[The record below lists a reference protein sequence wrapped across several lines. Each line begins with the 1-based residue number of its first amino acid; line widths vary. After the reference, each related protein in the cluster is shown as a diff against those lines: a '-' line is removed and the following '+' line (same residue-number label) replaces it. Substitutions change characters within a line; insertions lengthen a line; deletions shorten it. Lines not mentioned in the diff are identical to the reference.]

1 MSRSPS
7 SGATS
12 RSTAGKGIMPDGPGS
27 RAHRA
32 EDAPAGSVV
41 QRDATAGAD
50 IGAGSFADSLPASAG
65 AVTTGHFHD
74 VLGNGLLLD
83 AMSGQDS
90 AGFGGVVAG
99 EVTAALGG
107 VHARGTESNQA
118 MAQAMRDA
126 ISSEAHDALSALH
139 IGGGHPIP
147 GIHRE
152 RMERAFDHDFGHV
165 RLHTDAK
172 AARAAEAISAYA
184 FAIGSDIFF
193 GQGTF
198 ALGSSRGDRLLAHE
212 LTHVVQH
219 DEGRIGPVGSD
230 QDAVSSPSDPLE
242 REAYGNEVRILNMLH
257 QVDSELR
264 AEARGKKDEEPQQ
277 QSQLGQHTQQESAS
291 ELDSA
296 EVDAQDTTL
305 DALDVG
311 TASQLDLA
319 GPVADVGTDADL
331 DQGADFG
338 GMELDAGGFTAAAPV
353 DAAAPAD
360 EGAAPAGGGADAGMD
375 AGTAMRD
382 AKATE
387 AVDTDEAQAAI
398 KKSRGVQIDPQ
409 TAARLS
415 GALGYDI
422 SHAVMHTD
430 AAAAEAAEALQAN
443 AFALGADVFF
453 AEGQFRPGTPSGDEL
468 LAHELTHVVQHE
480 EGRIQGGGDLEV
492 SSPTESLE
500 QEARSTA
507 DRATSALGGVDTD
520 LLGWGEPSAP
530 EAVSHHVSSV
540 LGFTDV
546 GARDVAGPSEL
557 DSLALSLGA
566 AAFATAAL
574 GGEEVSTTI
583 APVETDGLALREA
596 TVDTSEE
603 TGVPIPEE
611 LDFLV
616 AGAQLVLDVT
626 EFISSLPQE
635 VSIPIDREPIPGLK
649 LLSADLKLGED
660 GKPEEGSI
668 NAEIKI
674 GDLVSADQVKL
685 SIDDEF
691 KVTAEAQ
698 EIQLTLGDLF
708 EATASVTLDDSLSAT
723 VDAKITREAEVA
735 NNVTLTKATLSGNY
749 ADSKLHIEGEMVMR
763 FADWV
768 EGTIQASYD
777 VITGE
782 EGVDSDL
789 DLTGEGGEVDGGS
802 PSGDGGGGGGDTAP
816 SAPSAPSGPSGDS
829 GTAPSGSDT
838 GSGGGGPGLEGS
850 EQESGEE
857 TGTPSPDGP
866 TSETGDPSGEDVAT
880 QPEPVPLSIPG
891 AGKWNATGTLTQLK
905 DYTHGDLTL
914 KDTTLQVKVTNN
926 VLDTVTADTT
936 ILAPH
941 IEGHAN
947 GKFDVQGQALFG
959 KGTVDLTEEL
969 RLDEIGVTLQSLHAE
984 AEVKANK
991 LVSIKGNLQAT
1002 VDYEDEPTFQVKG
1015 ESLEYAYQ
1023 DEKFAG
1029 EGTVTLMR
1037 TLTFGD
1043 EAATHIKVLKDA
1055 SAAATFKD
1063 SDVQKVNGA
1072 LEFEVHDPVGQ
1083 FGKGEVTLEKGGEEG
1098 GDSWSGKGSFQLVDD
1113 YGIPDREEGPLRIK
1127 EESSFNVTF
1136 ADSSPETAEL
1146 ADVTFELKR
1155 PSEGKGRIE
1164 GSVEGSYDFKE
1175 QKITGAAHAE
1185 MVEEWPT
1192 EMKLGTFTLDKG
1204 GTVDVEL
1211 KESKYEKLAAEVP
1224 FTAAFDKLE
1233 TPFTIKGNVKGD
1245 LDGES
1250 FKFTGDID
1258 GNLENDVPIPVGKDG
1273 SKFTILQE
1281 ASAKAR
1287 VEDNELSQIDFDMHV
1302 QYYDAESKLYLDGQ
1316 IDKGTY
1322 TLGEDG
1328 GKLDFKGSLNLM
1340 KDITEATKSGDMEAK
1355 LLAGAGLEVE
1365 VAGNELQRIGG
1376 AGKFQVWDKG
1386 GLLLDGGVKDADIKF
1401 GEETKIS
1408 GRIDVKTGRHLDFPR
1423 EAGADAGEE
1432 TTGTTFS
1439 LRVEQGSG
1447 VGGDITD
1454 NELTKVD
1461 GELNFIVSEGE
1472 DGELARG
1479 GLKGDWRLDE
1489 DKFTGKGDLKLTRD
1503 YELKAGEAGEGRL
1516 EGWSISLKKDSAVS
1530 ADMADNKL
1538 QEAQVNV
1545 DVDFKKSG
1553 ELMAKGNIE
1562 GNYTLGQGDGY
1573 SGAANVELISPIEWA
1588 ADDTF
1593 KYMVTPPTKLSA
1605 EAKDSNLSKANG
1617 TFVLEAQKAD
1627 GGEPQIRA
1635 TAEAEWV
1642 SGKGLT
1648 ADAEI
1653 KVLTDIKIAERD
1665 PWTVYLEQDSG
1676 GKGSLVDDS
1685 LTELSGTLKLRGD
1698 RDDIKMVRGDFDAK
1712 YKISDG
1718 DNAKVD
1724 AKGSIELLND
1734 LHGAIGES
1742 GYSYVVEKG
1751 TKAGGE
1757 LADGSLKQI
1766 DGTVKVRVEDES
1778 HFIKAE
1784 ATGKYVRNDGDDKVS
1799 VDGKATVTRNKV
1811 IKEGGDWKITLM
1823 ERSAAE
1829 VTVTDNE
1836 LLEVGGN
1843 VKIHVGDPE
1852 PLVEGKLTGAWTK
1865 ESGTKG
1871 EVVGTL
1877 LREIDMGKLGEYS
1890 FFVEKGS
1897 SGSAFMEADEVT
1909 KVGGNI
1915 DIRVDDKGGKFLKGN
1930 IKGDYVLGDEAGFT
1944 GTGRM
1949 EVLREKELGKLDD
1962 NTLWVLP
1969 GGSADVSISNN
1980 ALEKFGGNV
1989 NLALKDGKG
1998 EYVQLKFD
2006 GTYDVGAESFTGG
2019 GNAKVTR
2026 EKKLFGEDSG
2036 YSFWL
2041 KPASGYTAYAEV
2053 TKNKLT
2059 KVGGEIPFMVK
2070 DGKPDPLIVGS
2081 ASGDYDIETGK
2092 LDAKGEVYLGR
2103 DVTYELG
2110 QGKLVFKEGS
2120 GGSGEVKDSKLEKLG
2135 GKLDVDIWD
2144 AKGKLLNVKAEGE
2157 FDAVKSS
2164 IVWVEGEV
2172 SLLRPMEPLGEGVLV
2187 IESLTGRARVEDNKL
2202 KWAEGEGDFAV
2213 PALNDMRGH
2222 IRARYEN
2229 RGGEDIYTGEGTL
2242 NFTLFN
2248 EPDKGRE
2255 MKGEV
2260 KAELFEGGK
2269 FKVKGEVD
2277 YAMSEMISGKVG
2289 VEMDQ
2294 EFDPTINASL
2304 TVTKELIPAQDLFKM
2319 KMDLIPHTD
2328 VPIYGPIALGFGAR
2342 GSMGLST
2349 RPLSFETTIGIS
2361 NWKPISEESNV
2372 PDFEA
2377 ELALNWGLNF
2387 NAMLAA
2393 YLTIGLTAGVGSVG
2407 AGIRGEALLD
2417 VPVDIRP
2424 YGKLR
2429 GGADEFTGE
2438 LGIGIKIE
2446 PTITLAAVPFVMA
2459 QLKGFDPLEHDFT
2472 RFETDLG
2479 PIFSFEWGTKYTFG
2493 DVDKTEDNATVPQG
2507 TPAATQGQTEHS
2519 KAPDVGSEQMNT
2531 PQAAP
2536 GGPQMESGSEIAGKS
2551 GSERAAE
2558 GGDQMSELMETIDTV
2573 TVLAEGLGALAYLL
2587 GLLVSII
2594 TALIT
2599 LGPAGMVVVLAWKI
2613 VTGELT
2619 WDRLVDAVE
2628 KVIEAVQLAAEILRP
2643 HLPSWLNG
2651 VIDFFSGEQPSLIDA
2666 FFGAD
2671 DKIRAEVNA
2680 GTYRDFPN
2688 DSTGSDMI
2696 AEWIDAMTDGICGGA
2711 DEACILELLEFA
2723 EGRGQLNAVLG
2734 RVSGGPDHLD
2744 YKIDGRN
2751 SRRFRAIMDRN
2762 GVQYEKS
2769 FW

>member
-7 SGATS
+7 SGAGS
-12 RSTAGKGIMPDGPGS
+12 RSAVGNGILPSGPGS
-27 RAHRA
+27 RPHKS
-32 EDAPAGSVV
+32 EEAPGGSVV
-41 QRDATAGAD
+41 QRDASTGAD
-50 IGAGSFADSLPASAG
+50 VGTGSVADSLPASAG
-65 AVTTGHFHD
+65 AVATGHFHD

-90 AGFGGVVAG
+90 AGFGGMVAG

-107 VHARGTESNQA
+107 VHARGLESNQA

-126 ISSEAHDALSALH
+126 ITPEAHDALASLQ

-147 GIHRE
+147 ELHRE

-172 AARAAEAISAYA
+172 AAKASEAISAYA

-193 GQGTF
+193 GRGTF
-198 ALGSSRGDRLLAHE
+198 ALGSSQGDRLLAHE

-219 DEGRIGPVGSD
+219 DEGRIKPVGSD

-242 REAYGNEVRILNMLH
+242 REAYGNEVRILNLLH
-257 QVDSELR
+257 QVDAELR
-264 AEARGKKDEEPQQ
+264 AEATGQDQQ
-277 QSQLGQHTQQESAS
+277 QELQQGPQSLSVQSETSA
-291 ELDSA
+291 DDV
-296 EVDAQDTTL
+296 EVDVA
-305 DALDVG
+305 DVG

-319 GPVADVGTDADL
+319 GPDASQPDAESDAGAEIGMDGLDV
-331 DQGADFG
+331 
-338 GMELDAGGFTAAAPV
+338 GGFTAAGPPS
-353 DAAAPAD
+353 D
-360 EGAAPAGGGADAGMD
+360 GADGAGD
-375 AGTAMRD
+375 EPTAEGQESGPAMRD
-382 AKATE
+382 ARAT
-387 AVDTDEAQAAI
+387 AQVDTDEAQEHI
-398 KKSRGVQIDPQ
+398 KKSRGVRIDAQ

-415 GALGYDI
+415 GVLGYDI
-422 SHAVMHTD
+422 SHAVLHTD
-430 AAAAEAAEALQAN
+430 SAAAAAAEALQAN

-453 AEGQFRPGTPSGDEL
+453 AEGAYRPGTAQGDEL

-480 EGRIQGGGDLEV
+480 EGRLSGGSELEV
-492 SSPTESLE
+492 SSPSDSLE
-500 QEARSTA
+500 HEARQA
-507 DRATSALGGVDTD
+507 GDRATDASRIIDDALS
-520 LLGWGEPSAP
+520 WGEPAAP
-530 EAVSHHVSSV
+530 DAVSQHVSSV
-540 LGFTDV
+540 LGFDDTS
-546 GARDVAGPSEL
+546 ARALGPSEL
-557 DSLALSLGA
+557 DTLALGLGA
-566 AAFATAAL
+566 GAFSQAAL
-574 GGEEVSTTI
+574 GGGEVTTHL
-583 APVETDGLALREA
+583 AESDAGLALR
-596 TVDTSEE
+596 DTANAQTGSTQSSE
-603 TGVPIPEE
+603 TGAPIPEE
-611 LDFLV
+611 LTFLI
-616 AGAQLVLDVT
+616 AGAELILDAASL
-626 EFISSLPQE
+626 IDSLPKD
-635 VSIPIDREPIPGLK
+635 VSIPIDREPLPGLK
-649 LLSADLKLGED
+649 LISADLKLDAD

-668 NAEIKI
+668 LAELKI
-674 GDLVSADQVKL
+674 GDMVAADGIKL
-685 SIDDEF
+685 TVDDEF
-691 KVTAEAQ
+691 KVSAEA
-698 EIQLTLGDLF
+698 EEVQLKLGDTF
-708 EATASVTLDDSLSAT
+708 EATASVTLDDALSAT
-723 VDAKITREAEVA
+723 VEAKVSRELDAGNGVK
-735 NNVTLTKATLSGNY
+735 LTKAEMSGTY
-749 ADSKLHIEGEMVMR
+749 ADNKLHIEGDVVMR
-763 FADWV
+763 FGDWV
-768 EGTIQASYD
+768 EGTISATYD
-777 VITGE
+777 AITGE
-782 EGVDSDL
+782 EGVDEDL
-789 DLTGEGGEVDGGS
+789 DLTDKGEDQEQAQAPASGS
-802 PSGDGGGGGGDTAP
+802 SGSSGASAPSGDSGGGGGGGGGG
-816 SAPSAPSGPSGDS
+816 SAPQASAPSGSSGASGPSG
-829 GTAPSGSDT
+829 
-838 GSGGGGPGLEGS
+838 GPES
-850 EQESGEE
+850 TEDEESGEQSTGSVDPEMEGPE
-857 TGTPSPDGP
+857 TG
-866 TSETGDPSGEDVAT
+866 GDTDQEVIT
-880 QPEPVPLSIPG
+880 EPEPTPLTLPG
-891 AGKWNATGTLTQLK
+891 AGKWNATGTLTQIK
-905 DYTHGDLTL
+905 DLTKGDLTL
-914 KDTTLQVKVTNN
+914 KDTSLTVKVTDS
-926 VLDTVTADTT
+926 VMDTVSATAT

-941 IEGHAN
+941 LG
-947 GKFDVQGQALFG
+947 GKAAGKYDVQGETLFG

-969 RLDEIGVTLQSLHAE
+969 RLEELGVTLESLHAE
-984 AEVKANK
+984 AEVKASK
-991 LVSIKGNLQAT
+991 LTSIKGNLQAT
-1002 VDYEDEPTFQVKG
+1002 VDYEEQATFQVKG
-1015 ESLEYAYQ
+1015 EKLSYEYQ
-1023 DEKFAG
+1023 EEKFAG
-1029 EGTVTLMR
+1029 DGTVTLMR
-1037 TLTFGD
+1037 DLTFGD
-1043 EAATHIKVLKDA
+1043 EDATHLKVLKDA

-1063 SDVQKVNGA
+1063 SDVEKINAA
-1072 LEFEVHDPVGQ
+1072 LDFEVLDSQGQ
-1083 FGKGEVTLEKGGEEG
+1083 FGKGDVTLERGGG
-1098 GDSWSGKGSFQLVDD
+1098 GDDGEASWSGKGSFALTDQ
-1113 YGIPDREEGPLRIK
+1113 YGLPEREEGPLFIK
-1127 EESSFNVTF
+1127 EESTFNVTF
-1136 ADSSPETAEL
+1136 AESSPETAEL
-1146 ADVTFELKR
+1146 DNVQFELKR
-1155 PSEGKGRIE
+1155 PGEGKGRIE
-1164 GSVEGSYDFKE
+1164 GEVEGTYGFKE
-1175 QKITGAAHAE
+1175 EKVDGTAQAR

-1192 EMKLGTFTLDKG
+1192 EASWGTFTLDKG
-1204 GTVDVEL
+1204 GQLDVEV
-1211 KESKYEKLAAEVP
+1211 KASKFEKLEAIVP

-1233 TPFTIKGNVKGD
+1233 TPFTIKGEV
-1245 LDGES
+1245 DGELDAE
-1250 FKFTGDID
+1250 KYEFTGEIS
-1258 GNLENDVPIPVGKDG
+1258 GNLEDDVSIEVGKAGD
-1273 SKFTILQE
+1273 KFTILQE
-1281 ASAKAR
+1281 ASAKAH
-1287 VEDNELSQIDFDMHV
+1287 VEANELEKIDFDMHV

-1316 IDKGTY
+1316 VDKGTY
-1322 TLGEDG
+1322 TLGDDG

-1340 KDITEATKSGDMEAK
+1340 RDITQETKSGDMEAK
-1355 LLAGAGLEVE
+1355 VLAGAGLDVEVE
-1365 VAGNELQRIGG
+1365 ANDLKRIGG
-1376 AGKFQVWDKG
+1376 GGKFQVWDKG
-1386 GLLLDGGVKDADIKF
+1386 GLLLDGGIKDVDL
-1401 GEETKIS
+1401 ELDEDPEIS

-1423 EAGADAGEE
+1423 TEGEE
-1432 TTGTTFS
+1432 ASEESTGTTFS

-1447 VGGDITD
+1447 VGGTITE

-1461 GELNFIVSEGE
+1461 GELIFQVSEDEG
-1472 DGELARG
+1472 GQLARG

-1503 YELKAGEAGEGRL
+1503 YELETGKAGEGRL
-1516 EGWSISLKKDSAVS
+1516 EGWSIWLKKDSGVS

-1545 DVDFKKSG
+1545 GVDFKKEG
-1553 ELMAKGNIE
+1553 ERMAKGNIE

-1573 SGAANVELISPIEWA
+1573 TGSANVELIEPIEWH

-1593 KYMVTPPTKLSA
+1593 KYMLTPPTKLGA
-1605 EAKDSNLSKANG
+1605 EAKDSNLVSATG
-1617 TFVLEAQKAD
+1617 TFIVEAQKAD

-1635 TAEAEWV
+1635 TAETSWQ
-1642 SGKGLT
+1642 SGKGLS
-1648 ADAEI
+1648 ADADV
-1653 KVLTDIKIAERD
+1653 KVLTDIHIADRD
-1665 PWTVYLEQDSG
+1665 PWDVYLAQDSG
-1676 GKGSLVDDS
+1676 GKVSIVEDEMK
-1685 LTELSGTLKLRGD
+1685 ELSGTLKLRAD
-1698 RDDIKMVRGDFDAK
+1698 REDIKMVKGEFEAK
-1712 YKISDG
+1712 YAISDG
-1718 DNAKVD
+1718 DDAKID
-1724 AKGSIELLND
+1724 AKGSIELIND

-1757 LADGSLKQI
+1757 LKDGELTSI

-1784 ATGKYVRNDGDDKVS
+1784 ATGKYERVEGDDKVS

-1811 IKEGGDWKITLM
+1811 IKEGDEWKVTLM
-1823 ERSAAE
+1823 EKSSAE
-1829 VTVTDNE
+1829 VKVANNE
-1836 LLEVGGN
+1836 LLKVGGQVN
-1843 VKIHVGDPE
+1843 IQVDDTE
-1852 PLVEGKLTGAWTK
+1852 PFVRGKLDGAWTK
-1865 ESGTKG
+1865 DGGTTG

-1877 LREIDMGKLGEYS
+1877 LREIDMGTLGEYT
-1890 FFVEKGS
+1890 FFVEKNSEGS
-1897 SGSAFMEADEVT
+1897 GFMEQDKVT

-1915 DIRVDDKGGKFLKGN
+1915 DIRVDDKNNTFLKGN
-1930 IKGDYVLGDEAGFT
+1930 LKGDYVLGDDAGFS

-1949 EVLREKELGKLDD
+1949 EVVSEKELGKLDD

-1969 GGSADVSISNN
+1969 GGNANVTITKN
-1980 ALEKFGGNV
+1980 ALEKFGGDV
-1989 NLALKDGKG
+1989 NLSLRDGKS

-2019 GNAKVTR
+2019 GSAKVTR

-2041 KPASGYTAYAEV
+2041 KPASGYSAYAEV

-2070 DGKPDPLIVGS
+2070 DGKPEALIEGS

-2092 LDAKGEVYLGR
+2092 FDAKGEVYLGR

-2144 AKGKLLNVKAEGE
+2144 GKGKLLNVKAEGE
-2157 FDAVKSS
+2157 FDAVKSN
-2164 IVWVEGEV
+2164 INWVEGEV

-2260 KAELFEGGK
+2260 KAELFEGEK

-2393 YLTIGLTAGVGSVG
+2393 YLTLGLTAGIGSAG

-2417 VPVDIRP
+2417 VPVDVRP
-2424 YGKLR
+2424 YGKLQ

-2446 PTITLAAVPFVMA
+2446 PQITLAAVPFVMA

-2493 DVDKTEDNATVPQG
+2493 DVDKTEDQTTVPQN
-2507 TPAATQGQTEHS
+2507 TPPATQGQTEHS
-2519 KAPDVGSEQMNT
+2519 KAPEVGSDQMNQ

-2536 GGPQMESGSEIAGKS
+2536 GGPQMESGSELAGKS

-2558 GGDQMSELMETIDTV
+2558 GGDSMSELMETIDTV
-2573 TVLAEGLGALAYLL
+2573 TVLAEGLGAIAYLL

-2628 KVIEAVQLAAEILRP
+2628 KVIEAVQTAAELLRP

-2711 DEACILELLEFA
+2711 DESCILELLYFA
-2723 EGRGQLNAVLG
+2723 EGRGQLHAVLG
-2734 RVSGGPDHLD
+2734 RVSGGADHLD

-2751 SRRFRAIMDRN
+2751 SRRFRALMDRN
-2762 GVQYEKS
+2762 GVQYEQS